1 MWNDELI
8 YHKAILMLVLK
19 KADGAFGA
27 LHRLY
32 CILKGNQL
40 CIFFTL
46 IGVN

>member
-1 MWNDELI
+1 MWNDEII

-32 CILKGNQL
+32 DILKGNNYANYL
-40 CIFFTL
+40 C
-46 IGVN
+46 